1 MLFSD
6 MPYVRPDLEFLGE
19 MIAEHVEELKSAQSF
34 EEADRAFDAL
44 EKVFFSVDTAVN
56 LCFIRHSVDTED
68 EYYSQE
74 VDCLNEILPQLEE
87 IRQWVYGALYA
98 SPFRPDFERK
108 YGTLLFTNIGIR
120 LRSFDPKL
128 IPYMQEENKLTT
140 AYGKLLASA
149 QIPFEGQVLNLAQ
162 VGAYKEST
170 DSAMRKKAWL
180 AQADFYS
187 EHQQELDGIY
197 DKLTAL
203 RTKMGRE
210 LGYET
215 YVPLGYDR
223 MERNCYTEADVKKF
237 RKAIIEY
244 VVPVAD
250 RLYREQAK
258 RLNVPYPLS
267 YADTAPMFLSG
278 NSKPLGTADDI
289 LAAGKKFYHELSPET
304 AEFIDFMFKNE
315 LMDVLARKGKE
326 GGGYCNDLP
335 DYRAPFIFAN
345 FNGTQGDVEV
355 LTHEGGHAFAYYTA
369 RNVFP
374 RELQNPT
381 MESAEIHS
389 MSMEFFAWPWAED
402 FFGEDADKY
411 RYSHLAGA
419 ITFLPYGT
427 MVDHFQHIIYE
438 NPDLTPDERHEKWA
452 ELTKIYMPWI
462 RLGDMPFWGEG
473 KAWQRQSHI
482 YESPF
487 YYIDYCLAQSVA
499 LQLWALMQQDREK
512 AWARYYD
519 LVKLAGTRTY
529 RELVISAGLDD
540 PFEPE
545 GLRAACEAAVKWLD
559 GCDMT
564 KIK

>member
-6 MPYVRPDLEFLGE
+6 MPYVRPDLEFLGAK
-19 MIAEHVEELKSAQSF
+19 IDEHVEELKAARTFAQ
-34 EEADRAFDAL
+34 ADAAFAAL
-44 EKVFFSVDTAVN
+44 EKVFSGVQTAMT
-56 LCFIRHSVDTED
+56 LCFIRHSVNTED
-68 EYYSQE
+68 EFYAAE
-74 VDCLNEILPQLEE
+74 KEFMDEAMPQLQEL
-87 IRQWVYGALYA
+87 QQGAQLVLYE
-98 SPFRPDFERK
+98 SPWRPDFERK
-108 YGTLLFTNIGIR
+108 YGSLLFTNMEIQ

-128 IPYMQEENKLTT
+128 IPDMQEENKLTT
-140 AYGKLLASA
+140 AYGKLIASA
-149 QIPFEGQVLNLAQ
+149 QIPFEGQVLTLVQ
-162 VGAYKEST
+162 LGPYKEST
-170 DSAMRKKAWL
+170 DPEMRRKAWL
-180 AQADFYS
+180 AQAGYYT
-187 EHQQELDGIY
+187 EHQQELDDIY

-203 RTKMGRE
+203 RTKMGRAM
-210 LGYET
+210 GYEN

-223 MERNCYTEADVKKF
+223 MQRNCYTEADVKKF
-237 RKAIIEY
+237 REAIVQY

-250 RLYREQAK
+250 RLYREQAQ
-258 RLNVPYPLS
+258 RLGVEYPLS
-267 YADTAPMFLSG
+267 YADTAPMFLTG
-278 NSKPLGTADDI
+278 NPRPQGTADDI
-289 LAAGKKFYHELSPET
+289 LAAGKKFYHELSPE
-304 AEFIDFMFKNE
+304 ASSFIDVMFDNE
-315 LMDVLARKGKE
+315 LMDVLSRKGKE
-326 GGGYCNDLP
+326 GGGYCAGIP
-335 DYRAPFIFAN
+335 DYKVPFIFAN

-355 LTHEGGHAFAYYTA
+355 LTHEGGHAFASYTA
-369 RNVFP
+369 RDIFP
-374 RELQNPT
+374 MELQDPT

-402 FFGEDADKY
+402 FFGDEADKY

-419 ITFLPYGT
+419 VTFLPYGT

-438 NPDLTPDERHEKWA
+438 NPDLTPDQRHEKWA

-499 LQLWALMQQDREK
+499 LQFWALMQQDRAE

-529 RELVISAGLDD
+529 RELVTSAGLND

-545 GLRAACEAAVKWLD
+545 GLRAACEAAAKWLD